1 MKKITKIES
10 KGMKHREGAGTVAE
24 PTATNSERE
33 PQEQAGR
40 FSGLY
45 RWLFHPKQKRFLLP
59 ATGVWILALD
69 WLLFSSNALTAL
81 TATPVVMAVGF
92 VLGSIGAYLIQRRGA
107 KDAQW
112 KAALK
117 AVLVGLVVGL
127 PWPVG
132 GTLIGGWVLLFS
144 GLGNAK
150 KEILDR

>member
-1 MKKITKIES
+1 
-10 KGMKHREGAGTVAE
+10 MKHREGAGTVAE
-24 PTATNSERE
+24 PTAPNSERE

-59 ATGVWILALD
+59 AMGVWILALD

-117 AVLVGLVVGL
+117 AVLAGLVVGL

>member
-1 MKKITKIES
+1 M
-10 KGMKHREGAGTVAE
+10 
-24 PTATNSERE
+24 
-33 PQEQAGR
+33 
-40 FSGLY
+40 
-45 RWLFHPKQKRFLLP
+45 WLFHPKQKRFLLP

-81 TATPVVMAVGF
+81 TATPVVIAVGF

-117 AVLVGLVVGL
+117 AVLAGLVVGL
-127 PWPVG
+127 PLPVG
-132 GTLIGGWVLLFS
+132 GTIIGGWVLLFS

-150 KEILDR
+150 KEILS